1 MPHFYP
7 SFVQLHICILMY
19 FRNALF
25 SSLIVVFGFSLVLAS
40 TPNMLYTNTY
50 TLLIDQLI
58 PVPIFKVHDER
69 REVSNVDHIAKR
81 IEMLVDVANRANLE
95 ERKNSETVSS

>member
-1 MPHFYP
+1 
-7 SFVQLHICILMY
+7 MY

-40 TPNMLYTNTY
+40 THMLYTNTY